1 MTITKI
7 NKARVVDQIQV
18 GDQLIGVDD
27 DYFPYFP
34 TRDLVQFIKNN
45 RSNPVCI
52 LTLQRYKKD
61 KIWELVRLIPTA
73 QEQIP
78 CHGKN
83 CLKNAAVSWAS
94 NTNPNC
100 IRDFC
105 EGCQVVEFGGWP
117 NGVVPIKTSAGSNG
131 GDNTHVDSQ
140 VEPPVAIA
148 PGAIYHDESTLAM
161 LKDAIPLPPP
171 TTPLPTTLPPI
182 VDNTQLEPLVVS
194 QVDGGDTQ
202 VESVSPPDIEDPVPI
217 LLRNVDCYVSG
228 LLASFPRKTL
238 NKMVHEVLILYP

>member
-27 DYFPYFP
+27 NYFPYFP

-45 RSNPVCI
+45 QSNPVCI

-100 IRDFC
+100 IQNFC
-105 EGCQVVEFGGWP
+105 EGCQVVEFGGCP

-131 GDNTHVDSQ
+131 GM
-140 VEPPVAIA
+140 
-148 PGAIYHDESTLAM
+148 YHRY
-161 LKDAIPLPPP
+161 
-171 TTPLPTTLPPI
+171 
-182 VDNTQLEPLVVS
+182 
-194 QVDGGDTQ
+194 
-202 VESVSPPDIEDPVPI
+202 VPI
-217 LLRNVDCYVSG
+217 FHKIVGWMFTPNR
-228 LLASFPRKTL
+228 
-238 NKMVHEVLILYP
+238 